1 MVKAPHLRQMIAQ
14 QAARMM
20 AEEGISD
27 YAYAKKKA
35 GRQLGVTDKQ
45 GLPSNL
51 EIEEEIRLYNALY
64 LADVQP
70 EHLAQLRKNAL
81 FTMELLQQFNPYLTG
96 AVLDGTAGLGS
107 DTHIHLFADS
117 TKDVEIFLLNENIP
131 FEINE
136 KSYRILNDGKRDK
149 RGDGRKKVPM
159 LTLETELGRIQISI
173 FEVNDVRYATKRA
186 ADGSNAMRA
195 DIYRVRTMLN
205 A

>member
-1 MVKAPHLRQMIAQ
+1 MHKGPQLRHMIAQ

-45 GLPSNL
+45 GLPSNI
-51 EIEEEIRLYNALY
+51 EVEEEIKLYNSLY
-64 LADVQP
+64 LGDVQP
-70 EHLAQLRKNAL
+70 GHLAQLRENAL
-81 FTMELLQQFNPYLTG
+81 YTMELLAEFNPYLTG
-96 AVLDGTAGLGS
+96 AVLEGTAGLGT
-107 DTHIHLFADS
+107 DTHIHLFAES
-117 TKDVEIFLLNENIP
+117 AKEVEIFLLNEQIP
-131 FEINE
+131 FEANE

-159 LTLETELGRIQISI
+159 LTLETELGLIQISI
-173 FEVNDVRYATKRA
+173 FEVDDVRYATKRT
-186 ADGSNAMRA
+186 ADGANALRA
-195 DIYRVRTMLN
+195 DIARVRSMIN